1 MNDRARHPLVIVGA
15 GGFGREVRDLARRAG
30 LEVAGFLDDAV
41 SDEFPLDAPFLG
53 DLDAALP
60 DGVRCVVAIGQP
72 PMRRKVVERLVA
84 AGRTFASPVV
94 HPTAEIAPS
103 AVVGGG
109 AIITYGCVVTS
120 DAMIGAHTVLNLG
133 TTVGH
138 DAVVGEGVSLMPG
151 VRVSGSVRI
160 GDDVL
165 IGTNA
170 VLLNGVRIGDGA
182 SVGAGA
188 VVTRDVPSGV
198 TVVGVPA
205 RPR

>member
-1 MNDRARHPLVIVGA
+1 MSAASGHALVIVGA
-15 GGFGREVRDLARRAG
+15 GGFGREVRDLARRVG

-41 SDEFPLDAPFLG
+41 SDAFPLDAPFLG
-53 DLDAALP
+53 GIDTPLP
-60 DGVRCVVAIGQP
+60 DDVCCVVAIGQP
-72 PMRRKVVERLVA
+72 PIRRRVLERLIA
-84 AGRTFASPVV
+84 AGCRFAAPLV
-94 HPTAEIAPS
+94 HPTAEVAAS
-103 AVVGGG
+103 ASIGEGTV
-109 AIITYGCVVTS
+109 ITYGCVVTS
-120 DAMIGAHTVLNLG
+120 DARVGLHSILNLG

-138 DAVVGEGVSLMPG
+138 DAVVGDGVSLMPG

-188 VVTRDVPSGV
+188 VVTRDVAPGA

-205 RPR
+205 RAR

>member
-1 MNDRARHPLVIVGA
+1 MTKANAAHLVIVGA

-30 LEVAGFLDDAV
+30 REVAGFLDDAV
-41 SDEFPLDAPFLG
+41 SDAFPLDAPFLG
-53 DLDAALP
+53 GIEVELP
-60 DGVRCVVAIGQP
+60 DDVRCVVAIGQP
-72 PMRRKVVERLVA
+72 PIRRQVLDRLIA
-84 AGRTFASPVV
+84 AGRDFAAPLV
-94 HPTAEIAPS
+94 HPTAEVAASASIGEGTIVTYGCFVS
-103 AVVGGG
+103 TDAVVGQ
-109 AIITYGCVVTS
+109 
-120 DAMIGAHTVLNLG
+120 HVLLNWG

-138 DAVVGEGVSLMPG
+138 DALVGDGVSLMPG

-170 VLLNGVRIGDGA
+170 VLLNGVHVGDGA

-188 VVTRDVPSGV
+188 VVTRDVPPGA